1 MSIVN
6 FTPVSALTG
15 GLIIGLSVVL
25 FFVLNGR
32 SIGISGIASNF
43 LTSKNNRMDN
53 FLFLVG
59 LIIGPIF
66 FKLITQ
72 DEINISISNSL
83 LLLAIAGILVGIGT
97 RIGGGCTS
105 GHGIS
110 GIGRFSLRSIVA
122 TVTFMIVGI
131 LTVLIKNIIWV
142 ELYL

>member
-1 MSIVN
+1 MNIVN
-6 FTPVSALTG
+6 FTPVSAFTG
-15 GLIIGLSVVL
+15 GLIIGLAVIL

-32 SIGISGIASNF
+32 LIGISGIASNF

-59 LIIGPIF
+59 LIIGPIVY
-66 FKLITQ
+66 KLITQ
-72 DEINISISNSL
+72 DEINISISSSL
-83 LLLAIAGILVGIGT
+83 LLLAMAGLLVGVGT

-110 GIGRFSLRSIVA
+110 GIGRFSLGSIVA

-131 LTVLIKNIIWV
+131 LTVLIKNMI
-142 ELYL
+142 

>member
-1 MSIVN
+1 MNIVN
-6 FTPVSALTG
+6 FTPVSAFTG
-15 GLIIGLSVVL
+15 GLIIGLAVVL

-32 SIGISGIASNF
+32 LIGISGIASNF

-53 FLFLVG
+53 LLFLVG
-59 LIIGPIF
+59 LIIGPIVY
-66 FKLITQ
+66 KLITQ

-83 LLLAIAGILVGIGT
+83 LLLAIAGLLVGVGT

-131 LTVLIKNIIWV
+131 LTVLIKNII
-142 ELYL
+142 

>member
-1 MSIVN
+1 MNIVN
-6 FTPVSALTG
+6 FTPVSAFTG
-15 GLIIGLSVVL
+15 GLIIGLAVIL

-32 SIGISGIASNF
+32 LIGISGIASNF

-53 FLFLVG
+53 LLFLVG
-59 LIIGPIF
+59 LIIGPIVY
-66 FKLITQ
+66 KLITQ
-72 DEINISISNSL
+72 DEINISISSSL
-83 LLLAIAGILVGIGT
+83 LLLAIAGLLVGVGT

-131 LTVLIKNIIWV
+131 LTVLIKNII
-142 ELYL
+142 

>member
-1 MSIVN
+1 MNIVN
-6 FTPVSALTG
+6 FTPVSAFTG
-15 GLIIGLSVVL
+15 GLIIGLAVVL

-32 SIGISGIASNF
+32 LIGISGIASNF

-59 LIIGPIF
+59 LIIGPIVY
-66 FKLITQ
+66 KLITQ
-72 DEINISISNSL
+72 DEINISISSSL
-83 LLLAIAGILVGIGT
+83 LLLAIAGLLVGVGT

-131 LTVLIKNIIWV
+131 LTVLIKNII
-142 ELYL
+142 

>member
-1 MSIVN
+1 MNIVN
-6 FTPVSALTG
+6 FTPLSALIG
-15 GLIIGLSVVL
+15 GLIIGLAVVL

-53 FLFLVG
+53 LLFLVG
-59 LIIGPIF
+59 LIIGPIVY
-66 FKLITQ
+66 KLITQ

-83 LLLAIAGILVGIGT
+83 LLLAIAGLLVGVGT

-131 LTVLIKNIIWV
+131 LTVLIKNMI
-142 ELYL
+142 